1 VAAPRRTFPAVLALA
16 IAGLAAATGASAQS
30 LTDQQAT
37 LDGKISSLRTK
48 ISYAKN
54 KEGIL
59 SSQISSATDE
69 ISSLEG
75 DIDSLS
81 SQLTV
86 LQADLA
92 EHRARLAVLEEKFDR
107 QTRHLKQLRRDHEK
121 AQRILDQRLVEL
133 YETGEVDSV
142 AILLQVENLTELI
155 QQIDFMNDVGEHD
168 QRLAA
173 TIKKLKIDLAHARRE
188 TAAIR
193 TEVAEAT
200 SVIEAKA
207 AEAEAAQAALVAR
220 QSSLAAAKES
230 KTALLADVEGARH
243 EAEEDLDSMLAASAT
258 LADQIR
264 AAQTPAPTS
273 GGSGGGSPSAA
284 GFIWPVNG
292 TVTSGFGMRWGR
304 MHEGID
310 IAAPTG
316 TAIHAA
322 AGGTVIYAG
331 VMSGYGN
338 IVVIDH
344 GGGIS
349 TAYGHMSAIW
359 VGGGTVS
366 QGQGIGAVGCT
377 GHCTGPHVH
386 FEVRVNGSPVDPMGY
401 L

>member
-1 VAAPRRTFPAVLALA
+1 VLAT
-16 IAGLAAATGASAQS
+16 GTGASAQS
-30 LTDQQAT
+30 LSEQQQT

-59 SSQISSATDE
+59 ASQISAATDE

-75 DIDSLS
+75 DIESLGAE
-81 SQLTV
+81 LVT
-86 LQADLA
+86 LEADLA
-92 EHRARLAVLEEKFDR
+92 DHRARLAVLQARFER
-107 QTRHLKQLRRDHEK
+107 QTRHLEQLKRDRAK
-121 AQRILDQRLVEL
+121 AQRILEQRLVEL
-133 YETGEVDSV
+133 YEEGEVDNI
-142 AILLQVENLTELI
+142 AILLQVESLNDFV
-155 QQIDFMNDVGEHD
+155 QQLDFMNEVGRHD
-168 QRLAA
+168 QRIAA
-173 TIKKLKIDLAHARRE
+173 TLERLKVDMAKARRE
-188 TAAIR
+188 TGAIR
-193 TEVAEAT
+193 AEVAEAT
-200 SVIEAKA
+200 RVIEAKA
-207 AEAEAAQAALVAR
+207 AEAAAARTALLAR
-220 QSSLAAAKES
+220 QSSLAAAKDS

-243 EAEEDLDSMLAASAT
+243 EAEEDLDSMLAASAS
-258 LADQIR
+258 LAAQIR
-264 AAQTPAPTS
+264 ASQAPAPTS
-273 GGSGGGSPSAA
+273 GGGDSTPSSS

-322 AGGTVIYAG
+322 AAGTIIFAG

-344 GGGIS
+344 GGGIA

-359 VGGGTVS
+359 AGGGSVS
-366 QGQGIGAVGCT
+366 QGQSIGAVGCT

>member
-1 VAAPRRTFPAVLALA
+1 VLAT
-16 IAGLAAATGASAQS
+16 GTGASAQS
-30 LTDQQAT
+30 LTEQQQT

-59 SSQISSATDE
+59 ASQISAATDE

-75 DIDSLS
+75 DIESLGA
-81 SQLTV
+81 QLTT
-86 LQADLA
+86 LEADLA
-92 EHRARLAVLEEKFDR
+92 RHRARLAVLQAKFER
-107 QTRHLKQLRRDHEK
+107 QTRHLDQLKQDHAK
-121 AQRILDQRLVEL
+121 AQRILEQRLVEL
-133 YETGEVDSV
+133 YEEGEVDNI
-142 AILLQVENLTELI
+142 AILLQVESLNDFV
-155 QQIDFMNDVGEHD
+155 QQLDFMNEVGRHD
-168 QRLAA
+168 QRIAA
-173 TIKKLKIDLAHARRE
+173 TLRRLKVDMAAARRE
-188 TAAIR
+188 TGAIR
-193 TEVAEAT
+193 AEVAEAT
-200 SVIEAKA
+200 HVLAAKT
-207 AEAEAAQAALVAR
+207 AEAQAARAALLAR
-220 QSSLAAAKES
+220 QSSLAAAKEDKS
-230 KTALLADVEGARH
+230 ALLTHVEGFRH
-243 EAEEDLDSMLAASAT
+243 EAEEDLDSMLAASAS
-258 LADQIR
+258 LAAQIR
-264 AAQTPAPTS
+264 ASQPPAPTS
-273 GGSGGGSPSAA
+273 GGGGDSTPSAS

-322 AGGTVIYAG
+322 AAGTVIYAG

-344 GGGIS
+344 GGGIA

-359 VGGGTVS
+359 VGGGQVS

>member
-1 VAAPRRTFPAVLALA
+1 VLAT
-16 IAGLAAATGASAQS
+16 GTGASAQS
-30 LTDQQAT
+30 LTEQRQT

-59 SSQISSATDE
+59 ASQISAATDE

-75 DIDSLS
+75 DIESLGA
-81 SQLTV
+81 QLTT
-86 LQADLA
+86 LEADLA
-92 EHRARLAVLEEKFDR
+92 RHRARLAVLQAKFER
-107 QTRHLKQLRRDHEK
+107 QTRHLDQLKQDHAK
-121 AQRILDQRLVEL
+121 AQRILEQRLVEL
-133 YETGEVDSV
+133 YEEGEVDNI
-142 AILLQVENLTELI
+142 AILLQVESLNDFV
-155 QQIDFMNDVGEHD
+155 QQLDFMNEVGRHD
-168 QRLAA
+168 QRIAA
-173 TIKKLKIDLAHARRE
+173 TLRRLKVDMAAARRE
-188 TAAIR
+188 TGAIR
-193 TEVAEAT
+193 AEVAEAT
-200 SVIEAKA
+200 QVLAAKT
-207 AEAEAAQAALVAR
+207 AEAQAARAALLAR
-220 QSSLAAAKES
+220 QSSLAAAKEDKS
-230 KTALLADVEGARH
+230 ALLTHVEGFRH
-243 EAEEDLDSMLAASAT
+243 EAEEDLDSMLAASAS
-258 LADQIR
+258 LAAQIR
-264 AAQTPAPTS
+264 ASQPPAPTS
-273 GGSGGGSPSAA
+273 GGGGDSTPSAS

-322 AGGTVIYAG
+322 AAGTVIYAG

-344 GGGIS
+344 GGGIA

-359 VGGGTVS
+359 VGGGQVS

>member
-1 VAAPRRTFPAVLALA
+1 V
-16 IAGLAAATGASAQS
+16 LAAAAGASAQS
-30 LTDQQAT
+30 LSDQQAT

-86 LQADLA
+86 LEADLA
-92 EHRARLAVLEEKFDR
+92 EHRARLAVLEEKLDR
-107 QTRHLKQLRRDHEK
+107 QTRHLQQLRRDHEK
-121 AQRILDQRLVEL
+121 AQRILDRRLVEL

-173 TIKKLKIDLAHARRE
+173 TLKKLKIDLAHARRE

-193 TEVAEAT
+193 SEVAEAT
-200 SVIEAKA
+200 SVLEAKA
-207 AEAEAAQAALVAR
+207 AEAEAARAALVAR

-230 KTALLADVEGARH
+230 KSTLLADVEGFRH
-243 EAEEDLDSMLAASAT
+243 GAEEDLDSMLAASAA

-273 GGSGGGSPSAA
+273 GTSGGGAPSAA
-284 GFIWPVNG
+284 GFIWPVSG

-344 GGGIS
+344 GGGVA

>member
-1 VAAPRRTFPAVLALA
+1 VLAT
-16 IAGLAAATGASAQS
+16 GTGASAQS
-30 LTDQQAT
+30 LSEQQQT
-37 LDGKISSLRTK
+37 LDGKIASLRTK

-59 SSQISSATDE
+59 ASQISAATDE

-75 DIDSLS
+75 DIESLGA
-81 SQLTV
+81 QLVT
-86 LQADLA
+86 LEADLA
-92 EHRARLAVLEEKFDR
+92 EHRARLAVLQARFER
-107 QTRHLKQLRRDHEK
+107 QTRHLEQLKRDRAK
-121 AQRILDQRLVEL
+121 AQRILEQRLVEL
-133 YETGEVDSV
+133 YEEGEVDNI
-142 AILLQVENLTELI
+142 AILLQVESLNDFV
-155 QQIDFMNDVGEHD
+155 QQLDFMNEVGRHD
-168 QRLAA
+168 QRIAA
-173 TIKKLKIDLAHARRE
+173 TLERLKVDMAKARRE
-188 TAAIR
+188 TGAIR
-193 TEVAEAT
+193 AEVAEAT
-200 SVIEAKA
+200 RVIEAKA
-207 AEAEAAQAALVAR
+207 AEAAAARTALLAR

-230 KTALLADVEGARH
+230 KTTLLADVEGARH
-243 EAEEDLDSMLAASAT
+243 EAEEDLDSMLAASAS
-258 LADQIR
+258 LAAQIR
-264 AAQTPAPTS
+264 ASQAPAPTS
-273 GGSGGGSPSAA
+273 GGGDSTPSAS

-322 AGGTVIYAG
+322 AAGTIIYAG

-344 GGGIS
+344 GGGIA

-359 VGGGTVS
+359 AGGGSVS
-366 QGQGIGAVGCT
+366 QGQSIGAVGCT

>member
-1 VAAPRRTFPAVLALA
+1 VLA
-16 IAGLAAATGASAQS
+16 GATGASAQS
-30 LTDQQAT
+30 LTDQQQR

-48 ISYAKN
+48 ITYAKK

-59 SSQISSATDE
+59 ASQISSATDE

-75 DIDSLS
+75 DIDDLGA
-81 SQLTV
+81 QLTT
-86 LQADLA
+86 LEADLA
-92 EHRARLAVLEEKFDR
+92 EHRARLAVLQARFEH
-107 QTRHLKQLRRDHEK
+107 QTRHLDQLRRDHEK
-121 AQRILDQRLVEL
+121 AQRILEARLVEL
-133 YETGEVDSV
+133 YETGEVDNI
-142 AILLQVENLTELI
+142 AILLQVESLNDFV
-155 QQIDFMNDVGEHD
+155 QQLDFMNEVGRHD
-168 QRLAA
+168 QRIAA
-173 TIKKLKIDLAHARRE
+173 TLNRLKVAMAAARRE
-188 TAAIR
+188 TGAIR
-193 TEVAEAT
+193 AEVAEAT
-200 SVIEAKA
+200 RVIEEKT
-207 AEAEAAQAALVAR
+207 AEAAAARSALLAR
-220 QSSLAAAKES
+220 QSSLAAAKED
-230 KTALLADVEGARH
+230 KTALLAHVEGFRH
-243 EAEEDLDSMLAASAT
+243 EAEEDLDSMLAASAS
-258 LADQIR
+258 LAAQIR
-264 AAQTPAPTS
+264 ASQAPPS
-273 GGSGGGSPSAA
+273 GGGSGGGGGSPSAS

-292 TVTSGFGMRWGR
+292 VVTSGFGMRWGR

-322 AGGTVIYAG
+322 AAGTIIYAG

-344 GGGIS
+344 GGGIA

-359 VGGGTVS
+359 AGGGQVS

>member
-1 VAAPRRTFPAVLALA
+1 VAAPRRTFPVVLALA

-30 LTDQQAT
+30 LTDQQQT

-59 SSQISSATDE
+59 SSQISSASDE
-69 ISSLEG
+69 IDSLEG

-142 AILLQVENLTELI
+142 AILLQVESLTELI
-155 QQIDFMNDVGEHD
+155 QQIDFMNDVGQHD

-200 SVIEAKA
+200 SLIEAKA

-273 GGSGGGSPSAA
+273 GGGGGGSPSAA

-292 TVTSGFGMRWGR
+292 VVTSGFGMRWGR

>member
-1 VAAPRRTFPAVLALA
+1 VLAT
-16 IAGLAAATGASAQS
+16 GTGASAQS
-30 LTDQQAT
+30 LTEQQQR

-59 SSQISSATDE
+59 ASQISSASDE

-75 DIDSLS
+75 DISDLGA
-81 SQLTV
+81 QLTT
-86 LQADLA
+86 LEADLA
-92 EHRARLAVLEEKFDR
+92 EHRARLAVLQARFEH
-107 QTRHLKQLRRDHEK
+107 QTRHLEQLQRDHAK
-121 AQRILDQRLVEL
+121 AQRVLEARLVEL
-133 YETGEVDSV
+133 YETGEVDNI
-142 AILLQVENLTELI
+142 AILLQVESLNDFV
-155 QQIDFMNDVGEHD
+155 QQLDFMNEVGRHD
-168 QRLAA
+168 QRIAA
-173 TIKKLKIDLAHARRE
+173 TLRRLKSDMADARRE
-188 TAAIR
+188 TGAIR
-193 TEVAEAT
+193 AEVAEAT
-200 SVIEAKA
+200 RVIEEKA
-207 AEAEAAQAALVAR
+207 AEAEAARATLVAR
-220 QSSLAAAKES
+220 QSSLATAKES
-230 KTALLADVEGARH
+230 KTALLADVEGFRH
-243 EAEEDLDSMLAASAT
+243 EAEEDLDSMLAASAS
-258 LADQIR
+258 LAAEIR
-264 AAQTPAPTS
+264 ANQAPPS
-273 GGSGGGSPSAA
+273 GGGSGGGGAPSAS

-322 AGGTVIYAG
+322 AAGTIIYAG

-344 GGGIS
+344 GGGIA

-359 VGGGTVS
+359 AGGGQVS

>member
-1 VAAPRRTFPAVLALA
+1 VLAT
-16 IAGLAAATGASAQS
+16 GTGASAQS
-30 LTDQQAT
+30 LTEQQQT

-59 SSQISSATDE
+59 ASQISAATDE

-75 DIDSLS
+75 DIESLGA
-81 SQLTV
+81 QLTT
-86 LQADLA
+86 LEADLA
-92 EHRARLAVLEEKFDR
+92 RHRARLAVLQAKFER
-107 QTRHLKQLRRDHEK
+107 QTRHLDQLKQDHAK
-121 AQRILDQRLVEL
+121 AQRILEQRLVEL
-133 YETGEVDSV
+133 YEEGEVDNI
-142 AILLQVENLTELI
+142 AILLQVESLNEFV
-155 QQIDFMNDVGEHD
+155 QQLDFMNEVGRHD
-168 QRLAA
+168 QRIAA
-173 TIKKLKIDLAHARRE
+173 TLRRLKVDMAAARRE
-188 TAAIR
+188 TGAIR
-193 TEVAEAT
+193 AEVAEAT
-200 SVIEAKA
+200 QVLAAKT
-207 AEAEAAQAALVAR
+207 AEAQAARAALLAR
-220 QSSLAAAKES
+220 QSSLAAAKEDKS
-230 KTALLADVEGARH
+230 ALLTHVEGFRH
-243 EAEEDLDSMLAASAT
+243 EAEEDLDSMLAASAS
-258 LADQIR
+258 LAAQIR
-264 AAQTPAPTS
+264 ASQPPAPTS
-273 GGSGGGSPSAA
+273 GGGGDSTPSAS

-322 AGGTVIYAG
+322 AAGTVIYAG

-344 GGGIS
+344 GGGIA

-359 VGGGTVS
+359 VGGGQVS

>member
-1 VAAPRRTFPAVLALA
+1 M
-16 IAGLAAATGASAQS
+16 LAAATGASAQS
-30 LTDQQAT
+30 LSDQQAT

-86 LQADLA
+86 LEADLA
-92 EHRARLAVLEEKFDR
+92 EHRARLAILEEKFDR

-121 AQRILDQRLVEL
+121 AQRILDRRLVEL
-133 YETGEVDSV
+133 SETGEVDSI

-173 TIKKLKIDLAHARRE
+173 TLKKLKIDLAHTRRE
-188 TAAIR
+188 TAKIR
-193 TEVAEAT
+193 TQVAEAT

-207 AEAEAAQAALVAR
+207 AEAEATRSALVAR

-230 KTALLADVEGARH
+230 KTSLLANVEGVRH
-243 EAEEDLDSMLAASAT
+243 EAEEDLDSMLAASAS
-258 LADQIR
+258 LAEQIR

-273 GGSGGGSPSAA
+273 GSSGDTDGTPSAA
-284 GFIWPVNG
+284 GFIWPVSG

-322 AGGTVIYAG
+322 AGGTVIYSG

-344 GGGIS
+344 GGGLA

>member
-1 VAAPRRTFPAVLALA
+1 VLAT
-16 IAGLAAATGASAQS
+16 GTGASAQS
-30 LTDQQAT
+30 LTEQQQT

-59 SSQISSATDE
+59 ASQISAATDE

-75 DIDSLS
+75 DIESLGA
-81 SQLTV
+81 QLTT
-86 LQADLA
+86 LEADLA
-92 EHRARLAVLEEKFDR
+92 RHRARLAVLQARFEH
-107 QTRHLKQLRRDHEK
+107 QTRHLDQLKQDHAK
-121 AQRILDQRLVEL
+121 AQRILEQRLVEL
-133 YETGEVDSV
+133 YEEGEVDNI
-142 AILLQVENLTELI
+142 AILLQVESLNDFV
-155 QQIDFMNDVGEHD
+155 QQLDFMNEVGRHD
-168 QRLAA
+168 QRIAA
-173 TIKKLKIDLAHARRE
+173 TLRRLKVDMAAARRE
-188 TAAIR
+188 TGAIR
-193 TEVAEAT
+193 AEVAEAT
-200 SVIEAKA
+200 QVLAAKT
-207 AEAEAAQAALVAR
+207 AEAQAARAALLAR
-220 QSSLAAAKES
+220 QSSLAAAKEDKS
-230 KTALLADVEGARH
+230 ALLTHVEGFRH
-243 EAEEDLDSMLAASAT
+243 EAEEDLDSMLAASAS
-258 LADQIR
+258 LAAQIR
-264 AAQTPAPTS
+264 ASQPPAPTS
-273 GGSGGGSPSAA
+273 GGGGGDSTPSAS

-322 AGGTVIYAG
+322 AAGTVIYAG

-344 GGGIS
+344 GGGIA

-359 VGGGTVS
+359 VGGGQVS